1 MHTNNLRLKISEL
14 IFKKLSSFKRNKK
27 RRTWESLRENNSY
40 EKSQKRNQPLVS
52 WYVCMQFFLLV
63 RIHVLTE
70 TLTISKA
77 KTRMPEFIDRKC
89 PNPSLMFVKKTT

>member
-1 MHTNNLRLKISEL
+1 MGVLEGEQL
-14 IFKKLSSFKRNKK
+14 
-27 RRTWESLRENNSY
+27 LREITKEEPTTSF
-40 EKSQKRNQPLVS
+40 LVCV
-52 WYVCMQFFLLV
+52 YAIFLLV